1 MIKNLKFW
9 RLWSRY
15 LLSTTIVLSV
25 TAIILTLLYE
35 SEKLSGVPGE
45 AWTVMGGITLGLIS
59 ALVIVSRAI
68 SRNPDRDNGMDDDTD

>member
-15 LLSTTIVLSV
+15 LLSTTIVLAV
-25 TAIILTLLYE
+25 TAVILTLLYE
-35 SEKLSGVPGE
+35 SEKLAGVPGE

-68 SRNPDRDNGMDDDTD
+68 ARNPDKDNGAEDTD

>member
-15 LLSTTIVLSV
+15 LLSTTIVLAV
-25 TAIILTLLYE
+25 TAIIITLLYE
-35 SEKLSGVPGE
+35 SEQLAGVPGE

-59 ALVIVSRAI
+59 ALIIVARSI
-68 SRNPDRDNGMDDDTD
+68 SRNPDNGDDDTD

>member
-25 TAIILTLLYE
+25 TAIILTLLFE
-35 SEKLSGVPGE
+35 SESLAGVPGE

-59 ALVIVSRAI
+59 ALVMVSRSI
-68 SRNPDRDNGMDDDTD
+68 SRNPDNGDDDTD

>member
-15 LLSTTIVLSV
+15 LLSTTIVLAV
-25 TAIILTLLYE
+25 TFIIVTLLYE
-35 SEKLSGVPGE
+35 SEALAGVPGE

-59 ALVIVSRAI
+59 ALIIVARSI
-68 SRNPDRDNGMDDDTD
+68 SRNPDKDGDEDTD

>member
-15 LLSTTIVLSV
+15 LLSTTIVLAV
-25 TAIILTLLYE
+25 TAIIITLLYE
-35 SEKLSGVPGE
+35 SEKLAGVPGE

-59 ALVIVSRAI
+59 ALVMVSRSI
-68 SRNPDRDNGMDDDTD
+68 SRNPDNGDDDTD